1 VLTWAKFVA
10 AMTSLPLKPITTCM
24 EKYILYETAA
34 FYYLVGCDAVETYF
48 RVLKLNRSILKPKT
62 LDEILTED
70 PLVYNKD
77 ELGFMLEMIHEGNK
91 TTGGLTRTAVAYGL
105 VGFVK
110 FLDCYY
116 FTLITQKKK
125 VGCVGSNFIYSIKAA
140 EVFAVRPRE
149 DTSGELSIMKIWKTV
164 NRKLN
169 KTNTDQAESR
179 YMGLFQFIDISK
191 DFFFSYTYDLTHSLQ
206 HNFLM
211 SSSNAFPPPPFRVC
225 PFIFLLSSFP
235 HFQYLFLRKCMNGTN
250 IKLMKSDLVW
260 VMSQRLFGHYQSF
273 MDPFN
278 RFAIFD
284 ILLLKQFIIEKIF
297 SLWSRD

>member
-1 VLTWAKFVA
+1 MPLLGCGSDLEIP
-10 AMTSLPLKPITTCM
+10 MTLPLKPITTCM

-48 RVLKLNRSILKPKT
+48 RVLKLNRSILKPKS

-91 TTGGLTRTAVAYGL
+91 TTGGLTRTTIAYGL

-140 EVFAVRPRE
+140 EVFAIRPRE
-149 DTSGELSIMKIWKTV
+149 ETSGELSIMKFWKTV

-191 DFFFSYTYDLTHSLQ
+191 DFFFSYTYDLTHTLQ

-225 PFIFLLSSFP
+225 PLP
-235 HFQYLFLRKCMNGTN
+235 
-250 IKLMKSDLVW
+250 
-260 VMSQRLFGHYQSF
+260 
-273 MDPFN
+273 
-278 RFAIFD
+278 
-284 ILLLKQFIIEKIF
+284 LLLFC
-297 SLWSRD
+297 SLE